1 MPKVRIM
8 PATADAM
15 QWRAVGAVVLL
26 RKPALNSLE
35 AAEPSQIVHWPGPNM
50 PPPLGPRFFR
60 AALYFSAMMSKAS
73 SHDTGVN
80 SPFLS
85 YLPLVLRS
93 IGFVRRSWPYM
104 ILERK

>member
-1 MPKVRIM
+1 MP
-8 PATADAM
+8 T
-15 QWRAVGAVVLL
+15 
-26 RKPALNSLE
+26 
-35 AAEPSQIVHWPGPNM
+35 
-50 PPPLGPRFFR
+50 PLGPRFFS

-85 YLPLVLRS
+85 YLPPVLRS
-93 IGFVRRSWPYM
+93 IGLVRRSWPYM